1 MDFNF
6 LENSE
11 AAGSLEEDT
20 FGLAG
25 KSDTMLMSNTP
36 GDDEHMGA
44 AEEVTESQT
53 EEDSN

>member
-11 AAGSLEEDT
+11 AAGLLEEDT